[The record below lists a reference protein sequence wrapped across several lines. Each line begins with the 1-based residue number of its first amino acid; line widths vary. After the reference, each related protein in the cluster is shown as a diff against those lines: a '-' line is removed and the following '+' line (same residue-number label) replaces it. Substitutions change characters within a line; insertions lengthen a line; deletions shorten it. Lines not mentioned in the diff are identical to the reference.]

1 MVSTGAPAAVVVTS
15 GGLANDYVAAYW
27 LDFCGQTNHWRAAG
41 AGEEVGLGAGLPV
54 AKLWEQLPAPHEIDV
69 PGSRDEEEDGD
80 DNDGQDGDGGRLYQ
94 SRCTLQRVLG
104 LGPAARNALPP
115 QPACLEDVVSALASS
130 AVSAPV
136 LPAVLLPFGAYHFL
150 PAADTAG
157 GHPPLSDGALQW
169 ALAVRRAE
177 HLELLAALA
186 AADNIAA
193 AANHSS
199 RTPVHLS
206 VRSLWAPLLLPDAK
220 DKASLEA
227 AATAAA
233 RRVPPP
239 RRQPLPSLSHYA
251 RVDVSNGDAHVL
263 LLVLPR
269 DEQVR
274 PFPIYCCVVPD
285 RLLKSTP
292 HTTHHTTLVSA
303 PYEP

>member
-1 MVSTGAPAAVVVTS
+1 
-15 GGLANDYVAAYW
+15 
-27 LDFCGQTNHWRAAG
+27 
-41 AGEEVGLGAGLPV
+41 
-54 AKLWEQLPAPHEIDV
+54 
-69 PGSRDEEEDGD
+69 
-80 DNDGQDGDGGRLYQ
+80 
-94 SRCTLQRVLG
+94 
-104 LGPAARNALPP
+104 
-115 QPACLEDVVSALASS
+115 
-130 AVSAPV
+130 V

-157 GHPPLSDGALQW
+157 GHPPLSDGALHW

-186 AADNIAA
+186 AADNVAA
-193 AANHSS
+193 AANH
-199 RTPVHLS
+199 TPAHLS
-206 VRSLWAPLLLPDAK
+206 VRSLWAPLLLPNTN

-233 RRVPPP
+233 RRMPPP

-274 PFPIYCCVVPD
+274 PFP
-285 RLLKSTP
+285 T
-292 HTTHHTTLVSA
+292 
-303 PYEP
+303 